1 MNELMERVENV
12 EDDIKPETYK
22 DYKLL
27 KANIK
32 SQKEENMS
40 LDKELAQ
47 TAVETEE

>member
-12 EDDIKPETYK
+12 DEDIKPETYQ

-27 KANIK
+27 KQNIK
-32 SQKEENMS
+32 AQKEENMS

-47 TAVETEE
+47 V